1 MRAVP
6 RPAAAGGGDAEKEE
20 IQVENEDLS
29 RAIYSM
35 AMQRRQKPEE
45 LAKELRK
52 DREQLMHLQRQIL
65 FAKTLD
71 LLLKESTSAT
81 EEKA

>member
-1 MRAVP
+1 MAV
-6 RPAAAGGGDAEKEE
+6 
-20 IQVENEDLS
+20 
-29 RAIYSM
+29 
-35 AMQRRQKPEE
+35 QRRQKPED

-71 LLLKESTSAT
+71 LLLKESKATSSK
-81 EEKA
+81 EKA